1 LQAGLA
7 KPTSDAAEE
16 PGSSARV
23 LATRAGV
30 GDGDRILDAGCGV
43 GGPALAIA
51 RAYPNACIHGVT
63 LSAVQGHI
71 GRMLVEDAGLV
82 DRVTIGRA
90 DFHHLPFADC
100 CFDVALFLESCGY
113 SPDRLALFAEAARVL
128 RPGGHLYVKDVFARS
143 GALTDVQART
153 LAAFDDM
160 WHLASS
166 PTLPDVTA
174 AVTRAGCDV
183 VMAGELP
190 NVGTDRF
197 VAAMFEPDP
206 DTILRP
212 SELGRA
218 FGFSGPECP
227 TFFGE
232 VLARRRE

>member
-1 LQAGLA
+1 M
-7 KPTSDAAEE
+7 
-16 PGSSARV
+16 
-23 LATRAGV
+23 
-30 GDGDRILDAGCGV
+30 
-43 GGPALAIA
+43 AIA
-51 RAYPNACIHGVT
+51 DAYPNACIHGVT
-63 LSAVQGHI
+63 LSAVQVRI
-71 GRMLVEDAGLV
+71 GRKLVEDAGLIS
-82 DRVTIGRA
+82 RATIGRA
-90 DFHHLPFADC
+90 DFHHLPFRDR

-113 SPDRLALFAEAARVL
+113 SPDRTALFAEAARVL

-143 GALTDVQART
+143 GSLSDVQART
-153 LAAFDDM
+153 LAAFDDL

-183 VMAGELP
+183 VMAGELA

-206 DTILRP
+206 DTIFRP
-212 SELGRA
+212 SELGRS
-218 FGFSGPECP
+218 FGFSRPECP